1 MLWALHQE
9 MECTCHVSNIVEAAN
24 LDGVFLMY
32 QMPFHPHTNSASHL
46 PVEMTDMKC
55 HAVGDDSVDSRT
67 VDPIF
72 INDGKD
78 AMALSPSTS
87 VMWCC
92 FATATTLPLK

>member
-1 MLWALHQE
+1 MRWALHQE
-9 MECTCHVSNIVEAAN
+9 MKRTCHVSNVVDAAN

-32 QMPFHPHTNSASHL
+32 QMPFHPYTNSASHL
-46 PVEMTDMKC
+46 SVEMAGMKC
-55 HAVGDDSVDSRT
+55 HDVEDDSVDSRT

-78 AMALSPSTS
+78 CMALSPSTLVIWS
-87 VMWCC
+87 C